1 MKYNVLL
8 ADPPWEYK
16 TSMVSGCKSLD
27 HYPSMS
33 NKELMSMDIKSM
45 CENECVLYMWATTP
59 NLDAAIDVGRSWG
72 FDYKQVA
79 FVWDKVNPC
88 YGNYTMPQVELVL
101 VFRPKK
107 GKLPKR
113 SKTNVRQVITEKKR
127 EHSRKPEYVQDMLDL
142 MYPTAKKIELFARRT
157 RDGWDAWGNETTKFN
172 AKEEE

>member
-8 ADPPWEYK
+8 VDPPWEYK
-16 TSMVSGCKSLD
+16 SDMASGRKSLD

-33 NKELMSMDIKSM
+33 NEELMSMDIKSM
-45 CENECVLYMWATTP
+45 CENECVLYMWTTTP
-59 NLDAAIDVGRSWG
+59 NLDAAIGIGKSWG

-88 YGNYTMPQVELVL
+88 CGNYTMPQVELVL
-101 VFRPKK
+101 VFRPRK

-142 MYPTAKKIELFARRT
+142 MYPTAKKIELFARRK

-172 AKEEE
+172 TKEE